1 MTDALKSSAT
11 KHWLLENLKEMH
23 IPAEHI
29 STLVAAASSSAAVH
43 HHGEGAAAPVKEE
56 GGVPRDVASGG
67 NDDGE
72 TDGAVD
78 GSGAEAGA
86 HQDGCDG
93 DGNDCKPRV
102 VGFVSAARSGVGR
115 CDNDRQFLYINGRP
129 VDLPRLTKTLNETW
143 RQFMMKQKPA
153 AVLDL
158 RLPPGSFDV
167 NVTPDKRTIFLEHE
181 DLVYYNCRL

>member
-67 NDDGE
+67 NDDGGLCLDNRPHKRPK
-72 TDGAVD
+72 TAPGVF
-78 GSGAEAGA
+78 EA
-86 HQDGCDG
+86 
-93 DGNDCKPRV
+93 DC
-102 VGFVSAARSGVGR
+102 
-115 CDNDRQFLYINGRP
+115 
-129 VDLPRLTKTLNETW
+129 
-143 RQFMMKQKPA
+143 
-153 AVLDL
+153 
-158 RLPPGSFDV
+158 
-167 NVTPDKRTIFLEHE
+167 
-181 DLVYYNCRL
+181 